1 MQIALIG
8 LNQDSAPIHVR
19 NRASYTDSQKIE
31 AINTLLDM
39 GIEEVV
45 ILATCG
51 RNEIYIC
58 GGESRIQEH
67 IREVERFFDEFFEIP
82 DIRKHLYVKTGKEA
96 VRHLM
101 TVTCGLDSIV
111 LGEDQILGQVKEA
124 HNLAMDIGSSKKV
137 LNRLFRDAATSS
149 KRIKTD
155 LKLSEHPMSISY
167 IGVKFLLERLGTF
180 KDKRF
185 LIVGTGKMGQL
196 ALNYVMESEPG
207 AVYMTNRNHQKVIDL
222 CGDFP
227 EIRMIPYEERY
238 HMIPEVDVVITATAS
253 PHSVIKRSE
262 MPVLRGSVY
271 FMDLAVPQDVDPE
284 IATMPGATLFNVDSL
299 MRISEENEKRRQAL
313 AVEAQALIEEDIREF
328 SDWMHSV
335 KADPAIVSLNALRKQ
350 IEEDTFDYLS
360 RKLNMDNRDRRLMEK
375 MISSALKRMIREPII
390 KLKSLKDEAEI
401 NQYTRAVEELFQFR
415 RD

>member
-8 LNQDSAPIHVR
+8 LNQDSAPINVR
-19 NRASYTDSQKIE
+19 NRAAYTDSQKIE
-31 AINTLLDM
+31 AINILLDM
-39 GIEEVV
+39 GIGEAV

-58 GGESRIQEH
+58 GSESRIKED
-67 IREVERFFDEFFEIP
+67 IDEVERFFEEFFGMP
-82 DIRKHLYVKTGKEA
+82 DIRKHLYVKTGTEA

-101 TVTCGLDSIV
+101 TVASGLDSIV
-111 LGEDQILGQVKEA
+111 LGEDQILGQVKDA

-149 KRIKTD
+149 KRIKTE

-180 KDKRF
+180 RDKRF

-196 ALNYVMESEPG
+196 ALNYVMEAEPG
-207 AVYMTNRNHQKVIDL
+207 VVYMTNRNHQKVIDL
-222 CGDFP
+222 CHDFP
-227 EIRMIPYEERY
+227 NIRMIPYEDRY
-238 HMIPEVDVVITATAS
+238 RMISEVDVVITATAS
-253 PHSVIKRSE
+253 PHSVIKLNE
-262 MPVLRGSVY
+262 MPFLPGTVY

-284 IATMPGATLFNVDSL
+284 IASLPNATLFNVDSL
-299 MRISEENEKRRQAL
+299 MRISEENEKRRRELAL
-313 AVEAQALIEEDIREF
+313 EAQKLIEEDILEF

-335 KADPAIVSLNALRKQ
+335 KADPAIVSLNALRRQ
-350 IEEDTFDYLS
+350 IELDTFDYLN
-360 RKLNMDNRDRRLMEK
+360 RKLHMDGRERRLMEK

-401 NQYTRAVEELFQFR
+401 TQYTRAVEDLFQLR

>member
-8 LNQDSAPIHVR
+8 LNQDSAPINVR
-19 NRASYTDSQKIE
+19 NRAAYTDSQKIE

-39 GIEEVV
+39 GIEEAV

-58 GGESRIQEH
+58 GGEGRIKEH
-67 IREVERFFDEFFEIP
+67 ICEVQRFFEAFFGMP
-82 DIRKHLYVKTGKEA
+82 DIRNHLYVKTGREA

-101 TVTCGLDSIV
+101 TVACGLDSIV
-111 LGEDQILGQVKEA
+111 LGEDQILGQVKDA

-137 LNRLFRDAATSS
+137 LNRLFRDAATSA
-149 KRIKTD
+149 KRIKTE
-155 LKLSEHPMSISY
+155 LRLSEHPMSISY

-185 LIVGTGKMGQL
+185 MIIGTGKMGRL

-222 CGDFP
+222 CADFP
-227 EIRMIPYEERY
+227 GIRMIPYEDRY
-238 HMIPEVDVVITATAS
+238 RMIPEVDVVITATAS
-253 PHSVIKRSE
+253 PHSVVRLSE
-262 MPVLRGSVY
+262 MPALTGPVY
-271 FMDLAVPQDVDPE
+271 FMDLAMPQDVDPE
-284 IATMPGATLFNVDSL
+284 IASLPEATLFNVDSL
-299 MRISEENEKRRQAL
+299 MRISEENEKRRQEL
-313 AVEAQALIEEDIREF
+313 AVEAQALIEEDLREF
-328 SDWMHSV
+328 SNWMHSV

-350 IEEDTFDYLS
+350 IEADTFDYLN
-360 RKLNMDNRDRRLMEK
+360 RKLDMDGRDRRLMEK

-401 NQYTRAVEELFQFR
+401 NQYTRAIEELFQFR

>member
-8 LNQDSAPIHVR
+8 LNQDSAPINVR
-19 NRASYTDSQKIE
+19 NRAAYTDSQKIE

-39 GIEEVV
+39 GIEEAV

-58 GGESRIQEH
+58 GSENRINED
-67 IREVERFFDEFFEIP
+67 IDEVERFFEEFFGMP
-82 DIRKHLYVKTGKEA
+82 GIRNHLYVKTGREA

-101 TVTCGLDSIV
+101 TVACGLDSIV
-111 LGEDQILGQVKEA
+111 LGEDQILGQVKDA

-149 KRIKTD
+149 KRIKTE

-180 KDKRF
+180 RDKRF

-222 CGDFP
+222 CHDFP
-227 EIRMIPYEERY
+227 DIRMIPYEDRY
-238 HMIPEVDVVITATAS
+238 RMISEVDVVITATAS
-253 PHSVIKRSE
+253 PHSVIKLSE
-262 MPVLRGSVY
+262 MPTLTGPVY
-271 FMDLAVPQDVDPE
+271 FMDLAMPQDVDPD
-284 IATMPGATLFNVDSL
+284 IASLPEATLFNVDSL
-299 MRISEENEKRRQAL
+299 MRISEENEKRRMEL
-313 AVEAQALIEEDIREF
+313 AVEAQALIEEDLREF
-328 SDWMHSV
+328 SNWMHSV

-350 IEEDTFDYLS
+350 IEADTFDYLN
-360 RKLNMDNRDRRLMEK
+360 RKLDMDGRDRHLMEK

-401 NQYTRAVEELFQFR
+401 NQYTRAIEELFQFR

>member
-8 LNQDSAPIHVR
+8 LNQDSAPIDVR
-19 NRASYTDSQKIE
+19 NRAAYTDARKIE

-39 GIEEVV
+39 GVEEAV

-58 GGESRIQEH
+58 GAEIGIKDQ
-67 IREVERFFDEFFEIP
+67 ICEVERFFETFFGMPE
-82 DIRKHLYVKTGKEA
+82 IRKHLYVKTGEVA

-101 TVTCGLDSIV
+101 TVACGLDSIV
-111 LGEDQILGQVKEA
+111 LGEDQILGQVKDA
-124 HNLAMDIGSSKKV
+124 HSLAMDIGSSKKV

-149 KRIKTD
+149 KRIKTE

-167 IGVKFLLERLGTF
+167 IGVKFLLEKLGTF

-185 LIVGTGKMGQL
+185 LIVGTGKMGRL

-222 CGDFP
+222 RDAFP
-227 EIRMIPYEERY
+227 EIQMIPYEDRY
-238 HMIPEVDVVITATAS
+238 RMIPEVDVVITATAS
-253 PHSVIKRSE
+253 PHSVIKRRE
-262 MPVLRGSVY
+262 MLPFNGPVY
-271 FMDLAVPQDVDPE
+271 FMDMAVPQDIDPE
-284 IATMPGATLFNVDSL
+284 IALLPGVTLFNVDSL
-299 MRISEENEKRRQAL
+299 MRISEENESRRRLLAL
-313 AVEAQALIEEDIREF
+313 EAQSLIEEDIEEF
-328 SDWMHSV
+328 SNWMHSV
-335 KADPAIVSLNALRKQ
+335 KTDPAIVSLNALRKQ
-350 IEEDTFDYLS
+350 IEEDTFDYLN
-360 RKLNMDNRDRRLMEK
+360 RKLAMDGRDRQLMEK

-390 KLKSLKDEAEI
+390 KLKSLKDEKEI
-401 NQYTRAVEELFQFR
+401 NRYTRAIEELFQFR